1 MTYSRSYRKMMS
13 GEDASAP
20 ARTNAPSP
28 LPLPA
33 TAPRTSGSRAGTSH
47 TPTASGLGLL
57 ERFVDSMRRRK
68 QAKLPPRVGP
78 YAPDR
83 RAPVL
88 IVAGEHSGDLL
99 GADLVQ
105 ELKREGFGS
114 FYGTG
119 GEFMQEQGVE
129 LLAHVSSMTVIGF
142 VEALKHYRRLKAL
155 AVSLVAEVQRRETRL
170 VILIDYPGFNLRFAE
185 MLRSSGAT
193 IVYVASPQ
201 LWAWNYGR
209 IEKIRA
215 NVDLMLP
222 LFPFESEIYE
232 REGVRSETIG
242 HPLVHRLPRQLRRE
256 EPLPPARAD
265 ARPVIALLPGSR
277 RSEVSNLLGPMLDA
291 VRLTRSRFPRARILL
306 AGVEERLEP
315 LIVETL
321 ARYSDLEVEYYLG
334 RTLRIFEASDV
345 VLIASGTATLEGAFF
360 LKPMVMAYKVSW
372 LNLLLISAV
381 VRTRFIGIVNL
392 LARRQTLIELLQNE
406 ANGEN
411 MARELIRILEDRPY
425 REGMIAELDYVRRQ
439 LGRGNP
445 AVRAAK
451 AIVSLIEDLRRTRR

>member
-1 MTYSRSYRKMMS
+1 MS
-13 GEDASAP
+13 GEDAAASVGSESAASAP
-20 ARTNAPSP
+20 SASA
-28 LPLPA
+28 
-33 TAPRTSGSRAGTSH
+33 SRASERR
-47 TPTASGLGLL
+47 ASIARPGAALALDSSGPGLL
-57 ERFVDSMRRRK
+57 ERFVDYLRRRK

-78 YAPDR
+78 FAPDR
-83 RAPVL
+83 RASTL

-119 GEFMQEQGVE
+119 GDFMKEQGVE

-155 AVSLVAEVQRRETRL
+155 AMSLAEEVRRRETRL

-193 IVYVASPQ
+193 IVYVVSPQ

-242 HPLVHRLPRQLRRE
+242 HPLVQRLPRQLRRE
-256 EPLPPARAD
+256 EPLPAARAD

-277 RSEVSNLLGPMLDA
+277 RSEVTNLLEPMLDA
-291 VRLTRSRFPRARILL
+291 MRLIRPRFPRARILL

-360 LKPMVMAYKVSW
+360 LKPMVMAYRVSW

-425 REGMIAELDYVRRQ
+425 RETMIAELEYVRRQ

-451 AIVSLIEDLRRTRR
+451 AILSLIEDLRRVRR

>member
-1 MTYSRSYRKMMS
+1 
-13 GEDASAP
+13 
-20 ARTNAPSP
+20 
-28 LPLPA
+28 
-33 TAPRTSGSRAGTSH
+33 
-47 TPTASGLGLL
+47 
-57 ERFVDSMRRRK
+57 
-68 QAKLPPRVGP
+68 
-78 YAPDR
+78 
-83 RAPVL
+83 
-88 IVAGEHSGDLL
+88 
-99 GADLVQ
+99 
-105 ELKREGFGS
+105 
-114 FYGTG
+114 
-119 GEFMQEQGVE
+119 
-129 LLAHVSSMTVIGF
+129 
-142 VEALKHYRRLKAL
+142 
-155 AVSLVAEVQRRETRL
+155 
-170 VILIDYPGFNLRFAE
+170 
-185 MLRSSGAT
+185 
-193 IVYVASPQ
+193 VASPQ

-256 EPLPPARAD
+256 EPLPAARAD

-291 VRLTRSRFPRARILL
+291 VRLIQPRFPRARILL

-315 LIVETL
+315 MIVETL

-360 LKPMVMAYKVSW
+360 QKPMVMAYKVSW

-425 REGMIAELDYVRRQ
+425 REAMIAELDYVRRQ

>member
-13 GEDASAP
+13 GDDAAAPPAP
-20 ARTNAPSP
+20 APLSASRTGP
-28 LPLPA
+28 
-33 TAPRTSGSRAGTSH
+33 GSRPRLTGALQDFN
-47 TPTASGLGLL
+47 ASPPGLL
-57 ERFVDSMRRRK
+57 ERIVDFLRRRK
-68 QAKLPPRVGP
+68 AARLPARVGP
-78 YAPDR
+78 FAPDR
-83 RAPVL
+83 RTPVL

-105 ELKREGFGS
+105 ELKREGFAS

-119 GEFMQEQGVE
+119 GDHMQEQGVE

-155 AVSLVAEVQRRETRL
+155 AVSLVEQVKRRETRL
-170 VILIDYPGFNLRFAE
+170 IILIDYPGFNLRFAE
-185 MLRSSGAT
+185 MLRASGAT
-193 IVYVASPQ
+193 IVYVVSPQ

-209 IEKIRA
+209 IDKIRA

-277 RSEVSNLLGPMLDA
+277 RSEVSNLLAPMLDA
-291 VRLTRSRFPRARILL
+291 VRLIQSRFPRARILL

-345 VLIASGTATLEGAFF
+345 VLIASGTATLEGAYF

-411 MARELIRILEDRPY
+411 IARELTRILEDRAY
-425 REGMIAELDYVRRQ
+425 RESMIAELEYVRRQ

-451 AIVSLIEDLRRTRR
+451 AILSLIEDLRRARR